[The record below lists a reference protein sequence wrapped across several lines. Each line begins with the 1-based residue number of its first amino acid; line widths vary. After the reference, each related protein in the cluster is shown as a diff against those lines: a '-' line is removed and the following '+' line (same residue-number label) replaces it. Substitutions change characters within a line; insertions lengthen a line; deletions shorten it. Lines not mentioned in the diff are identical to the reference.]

1 MNSEDFKELYLQR
14 KSQVGKDVYKQI
26 SQLLEEAREL
36 HRRDWEKNPS
46 KGRDFGQSWRS
57 VKGNCLESI
66 IEYIITEEVKALGLS
81 VVNGN
86 DLEGVQNLS
95 QELGHV
101 KRNVL
106 IDYGEFGCHLPD
118 ADIIVYHPDTWK
130 VLAIISSKVTL
141 RERIAQ
147 TGYWKL
153 KLAADET
160 TKHIKVYLVSPD
172 EDGTLKQDD
181 LAPKKGRAI
190 VEVELD
196 GAYLLTEA
204 EVPNSKRIKLFEH
217 FIEDF
222 KTTLG
227 DSG

>member
-36 HRRDWEKNPS
+36 HRRDWEENPS
-46 KGRDFGQSWRS
+46 KGRDFGQSWRN

-118 ADIIVYHPDTWK
+118 ADIIIYHPDTWE

-217 FIEDF
+217 FIEDLR
-222 KTTLG
+222 KAL
-227 DSG
+227 D